1 MIKITYLGHS
11 GFLIE
16 TKETYMLFDY
26 YKGELP
32 EFDLHKEMYVFV
44 SHIHYD
50 HYSRKIFELR
60 EKVEKI
66 YYILSSDIASGEA
79 DRSGDIIF
87 MDPGRE
93 EKTGR
98 LTVRTLRS
106 TDEGVAFLVHQDDRC
121 FYHAGDLNWWHWE
134 EEGRIFNEMMSRKYR
149 SEIDKLKGMTIDLAF
164 VPLDHRLG
172 DSFYL
177 GMDYFMRRTDTKCV
191 FPMHMC
197 GTYKVIDRLYELKES
212 EPYREQIMWINR
224 KGQRFQLEG
233 E

>member
-1 MIKITYLGHS
+1 MLQVVYLDHS
-11 GFLIE
+11 GFIAE
-16 TKETYMLFDY
+16 TDRSICIFDY
-26 YKGELP
+26 YRGKLP
-32 EFDLHKEMYVFV
+32 VLDPEKEIYIFV
-44 SHIHYD
+44 SHAHYD
-50 HYSRKIFELR
+50 HYNPEILSWKEQYPRIWYIVSDDVNIK
-60 EKVEKI
+60 EKGSHLLLVEPRRD
-66 YYILSSDIASGEA
+66 YILNSMRIH
-79 DRSGDIIF
+79 
-87 MDPGRE
+87 
-93 EKTGR
+93 
-98 LTVRTLRS
+98 TLKS
-106 TDEGVAFLVHQDDRC
+106 TDEGVAFLIETENRRI
-121 FYHAGDLNWWHWE
+121 YHAGDLNWWHWE